1 MLDRSKFVLFV
12 IAVALVFTCLSSS
25 TRLADTLL
33 AFLMYV
39 PSVLRLPIL
48 LSTAVIEFVFFVILL
63 FKLEASTLIVGPS
76 VPSFF
81 VSFVLPLPSSPILIV
96 DQVSLKI

>member
-1 MLDRSKFVLFV
+1 
-12 IAVALVFTCLSSS
+12 
-25 TRLADTLL
+25 
-33 AFLMYV
+33 MYV

-48 LSTAVIEFVFFVILL
+48 LSTAVIEFVFFVIFL

-96 DQVSLKI
+96 DQVSLKIWPYVAASFFPVPYATFIICLYCGP